1 MVYIRPRVWGS
12 KRKKSTTVTRGDS
25 SLLIVS
31 IWSGYLHSCGLKW
44 PWGSSQLQDSWSE
57 AVLSFNPDFTVH
69 KMSVS
74 KNHRTED
81 WGSSH
86 NAQKKTEKR
95 TVPPSLLLQCFKWS
109 INLESDN
116 KRKIKS
122 NKKSIEKW
130 LAKKH

>member
-1 MVYIRPRVWGS
+1 MRCKIRHILAVCIRPRLWGS

-25 SLLIVS
+25 SLLLAS

-44 PWGSSQLQDSWSE
+44 PWGPSQLQDSWRE
-57 AVLSFNPDFTVH
+57 AALPFNPDFTVT
-69 KMSVS
+69 KMPVS
-74 KNHRTED
+74 RNHRIKD

-95 TVPPSLLLQCFKWS
+95 TVPSSLLLQSFKWS

-122 NKKSIEKW
+122 NRK
-130 LAKKH
+130 A